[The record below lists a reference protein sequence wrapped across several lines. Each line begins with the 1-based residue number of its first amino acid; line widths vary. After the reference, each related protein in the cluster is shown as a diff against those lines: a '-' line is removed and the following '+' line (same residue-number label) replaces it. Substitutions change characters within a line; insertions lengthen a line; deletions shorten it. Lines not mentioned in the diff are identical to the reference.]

1 MLSVTPK
8 HKVYLAVQAIDF
20 RRGIDGLSALCR
32 NQFAEGP
39 FSGHYFIFR
48 NRRASAIKIL
58 IYDSQGFCLFQ
69 KRLSKGTFRHW
80 PKTPASVIGRSAH
93 NRPLREAAEH
103 LGQQSPGFNVSCR
116 MGTRGQPV

>member
-1 MLSVTPK
+1 MLAVSPK
-8 HKVYLAVQAIDF
+8 HKVYLAIQAIDF

-32 NQFAEGP
+32 HQLALDP

-58 IYDSQGFCLFQ
+58 VFDSQCFWLCQ

-80 PKTPASVIGRSAH
+80 PKSFTSAIMLNSTQLQVLLQNGDPAAV
-93 NRPLREAAEH
+93 NTE
-103 LGQQSPGFNVSCR
+103 SPWR
-116 MGTRGQPV
+116 LITDD

>member
-1 MLSVTPK
+1 MLVVSPK

-32 NQFAEGP
+32 HQFSQDP

-58 IYDSQGFCLFQ
+58 MFDSQGFRLFQ
-69 KRLSKGTFRHW
+69 KRLSKGTFQHW
-80 PKTPASVIGRSAH
+80 TKSPTSVIMLNSTQLQVLLQNGD
-93 NRPLREAAEH
+93 PAAVNTETPWR
-103 LGQQSPGFNVSCR
+103 LI
-116 MGTRGQPV
+116 TDD

>member
-20 RRGIDGLSALCR
+20 RCGIDGLSALCHK
-32 NQFAEGP
+32 QFAMDP

-58 IYDSQGFCLFQ
+58 IFDSQGFWLCQ

-80 PKTPASVIGRSAH
+80 PKTAASVIMLTSTQLQVLLQNG
-93 NRPLREAAEH
+93 NPAAVNTEPPWR
-103 LGQQSPGFNVSCR
+103 LISD
-116 MGTRGQPV
+116 